1 MKYVSCLGW
10 TKDMGCP
17 ASNKTHEGCMA
28 KGPEGWTGDFQLWA
42 GLLQSETAAVFVA
55 ERAVV
60 GRKKLAK
67 FRKQALLHSSLARS
81 KAQAGQNQRNHHTKC
96 ILICSKKYSNI

>member
-28 KGPEGWTGDFQLWA
+28 KGPEGWTGDF
-42 GLLQSETAAVFVA
+42 
-55 ERAVV
+55 
-60 GRKKLAK
+60 
-67 FRKQALLHSSLARS
+67 
-81 KAQAGQNQRNHHTKC
+81 
-96 ILICSKKYSNI
+96 